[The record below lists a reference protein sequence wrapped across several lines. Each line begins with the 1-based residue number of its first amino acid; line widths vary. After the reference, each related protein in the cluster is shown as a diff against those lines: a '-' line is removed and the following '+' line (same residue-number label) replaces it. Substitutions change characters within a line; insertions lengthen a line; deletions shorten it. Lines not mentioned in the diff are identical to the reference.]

1 MKRVIYREGNSYATV
16 DFEGV
21 FLTEEDVSFLFLIPI
36 LSVFRNSVEPMGIA
50 IGLFITC
57 STIIYISF
65 YYDEKSKIEK
75 VLVSLPIMRKEIVIA
90 KYISSTLFI
99 IVGLSITSIVVIL
112 GNILLNRDIVIPGYA
127 IFSAIV
133 ATLIYCVVT
142 IPTNY
147 IGGYKA
153 ITVLNVIMIFPLM
166 GMIGLM
172 CNIFGDEIIMLKVLH
187 SQEATLA
194 MSVLGIGVLVS
205 IVISMFLSMK
215 MFQEAEL

>member
-1 MKRVIYREGNSYATV
+1 MQQLILKE
-16 DFEGV
+16 F
-21 FLTEEDVSFLFLIPI
+21 FLQKKMFPFYFLIPM
-36 LSVFRNSVEPMGIA
+36 LSIFRDSVQPMGIA

-65 YYDEKSKIEK
+65 YHEEKSKTEK

-90 KYISSTLFI
+90 KYISTTLFI

-166 GMIGLM
+166 SMIGLM

-205 IVISMFLSMK
+205 IVISMLLSMK

>member
-1 MKRVIYREGNSYATV
+1 MQQLILKE
-16 DFEGV
+16 F
-21 FLTEEDVSFLFLIPI
+21 FLQKKMFSFYFLIPI

-65 YYDEKSKIEK
+65 YYEEKSKTEK
-75 VLVSLPIMRKEIVIA
+75 ILVSLPIMRKEVVIA

-133 ATLIYCVVT
+133 TTLIYCVVT
-142 IPTNY
+142 IPANY

-153 ITVLNVIMIFPLM
+153 ITVLNVIMLFPLI

-172 CNIFGDEIIMLKVLH
+172 CNIFGDKTIMLKVLH

-205 IVISMFLSMK
+205 IFISMFLSMK

>member
-1 MKRVIYREGNSYATV
+1 MQQLILKE
-16 DFEGV
+16 F
-21 FLTEEDVSFLFLIPI
+21 FLQKKMFPFYFLIPI

-65 YYDEKSKIEK
+65 HYDEKSKIEK

>member
-1 MKRVIYREGNSYATV
+1 MQQLILKE
-16 DFEGV
+16 F
-21 FLTEEDVSFLFLIPI
+21 FLQKKIFPFYFLIPM
-36 LSVFRNSVEPMGIA
+36 LSIFRDSVQPMGIA
-50 IGLFITC
+50 IGLFMTC

-65 YYDEKSKIEK
+65 YYEEKSKIEK

-90 KYISSTLFI
+90 KYISTTLFI

-187 SQEATLA
+187 SQEAILA
-194 MSVLGIGVLVS
+194 MSVVGIGVLVS
-205 IVISMFLSMK
+205 IVISMLLSMK

>member
-1 MKRVIYREGNSYATV
+1 MQQLILKE
-16 DFEGV
+16 F
-21 FLTEEDVSFLFLIPI
+21 FLQKKMFPFYFLIPI
-36 LSVFRNSVEPMGIA
+36 LSIFKDSVEPMGIA

-65 YYDEKSKIEK
+65 YYDEKSKAEK
-75 VLVSLPIMRKEIVIA
+75 VLVSLPITRTEIVIA
-90 KYISSTLFI
+90 KYISTTLFI

-127 IFSAIV
+127 IFSAIA

-153 ITVLNVIMIFPLM
+153 INVLNVIMILPLT

-172 CNIFGDEIIMLKVLH
+172 CNIFGDKTIMLKVLH

-205 IVISMFLSMK
+205 IFISMFLSMK

>member
-1 MKRVIYREGNSYATV
+1 MQQLILKE
-16 DFEGV
+16 F
-21 FLTEEDVSFLFLIPI
+21 FLQKKIFPFYFLIPM
-36 LSVFRNSVEPMGIA
+36 LSIFRDSVQPMGIA
-50 IGLFITC
+50 IGLFMTC

-65 YYDEKSKIEK
+65 YHEEKSKTEK
-75 VLVSLPIMRKEIVIA
+75 VLVSLPITRQEIVIA
-90 KYISSTLFI
+90 KYISTTLFI

-112 GNILLNRDIVIPGYA
+112 GNILLNRDIVMPGYA

-172 CNIFGDEIIMLKVLH
+172 CNIFGDEIIMLKVLY

-194 MSVLGIGVLVS
+194 MGVLGIGVLVG

>member
-1 MKRVIYREGNSYATV
+1 MFPFY
-16 DFEGV
+16 
-21 FLTEEDVSFLFLIPI
+21 FLIPI
-36 LSVFRNSVEPMGIA
+36 LSIFKDSVEPMGIA

-65 YYDEKSKIEK
+65 YYEEKSKTEK
-75 VLVSLPIMRKEIVIA
+75 ILVSLPITRTEIVIA
-90 KYISSTLFI
+90 KYISSSLFI
-99 IVGLSITSIVVIL
+99 MAGLSTTFIVIIL
-112 GNILLNRDIVIPGYA
+112 GNILLNRDIVMPGYA

-142 IPTNY
+142 IPANY

-153 ITVLNVIMIFPLM
+153 TSVLNVIVVLPLT

-172 CNIFGDEIIMLKVLH
+172 CNIFGDKTIMLKVLH

-194 MSVLGIGVLVS
+194 MGVLSIGVLVS

>member
-1 MKRVIYREGNSYATV
+1 MQQLILKE
-16 DFEGV
+16 F
-21 FLTEEDVSFLFLIPI
+21 FLQKKMFPFYFLIPI
-36 LSVFRNSVEPMGIA
+36 LSVFRNSIEPMGIA

-65 YYDEKSKIEK
+65 YYEEKSKTEK

-142 IPTNY
+142 IPANY

-153 ITVLNVIMIFPLM
+153 ITVLNVIMLFPLM

-172 CNIFGDEIIMLKVLH
+172 CNIFGDKTIMLKVLH

-205 IVISMFLSMK
+205 IVMSMFLSMK

>member
-1 MKRVIYREGNSYATV
+1 MQQLILKE
-16 DFEGV
+16 F
-21 FLTEEDVSFLFLIPI
+21 FLQKKMFPFYFLIPI

-65 YYDEKSKIEK
+65 YYDEKSKTEK

-153 ITVLNVIMIFPLM
+153 IIVLNVIMIFPLM

>member
-1 MKRVIYREGNSYATV
+1 MQQLILKE
-16 DFEGV
+16 F
-21 FLTEEDVSFLFLIPI
+21 FLQKKMFPFYFLIPI
-36 LSVFRNSVEPMGIA
+36 LSIFKNSVDPMGIA

-65 YYDEKSKIEK
+65 YHEEKSKTEK
-75 VLVSLPIMRKEIVIA
+75 VLVSLPITRKEIVIA
-90 KYISSTLFI
+90 KYISSSLFI
-99 IVGLSITSIVVIL
+99 IAGLSITFIVIIL
-112 GNILLNRDIVIPGYA
+112 GNILLDRDIVIPGYA
-127 IFSAIV
+127 LFSAIV

-142 IPTNY
+142 IPANY

-172 CNIFGDEIIMLKVLH
+172 CNVFGDKTIMLKVLH
-187 SQEATLA
+187 SQVATQA
-194 MSVLGIGVLVS
+194 MGVLGIGVLVS
-205 IVISMFLSMK
+205 ILVSMFLSMK

>member
-1 MKRVIYREGNSYATV
+1 
-16 DFEGV
+16 
-21 FLTEEDVSFLFLIPI
+21 
-36 LSVFRNSVEPMGIA
+36 
-50 IGLFITC
+50 
-57 STIIYISF
+57 
-65 YYDEKSKIEK
+65 
-75 VLVSLPIMRKEIVIA
+75 VSLPIMRKEIVIA

-127 IFSAIV
+127 VFSAIV

-142 IPTNY
+142 IPANY

-153 ITVLNVIMIFPLM
+153 ITVLNVIMLFPLM

-172 CNIFGDEIIMLKVLH
+172 CNIFGDKTIMLKVLH

-194 MSVLGIGVLVS
+194 MSVLGIGVLIS
-205 IVISMFLSMK
+205 IVMSMFLSMK

>member
-1 MKRVIYREGNSYATV
+1 MQQLILKE
-16 DFEGV
+16 F
-21 FLTEEDVSFLFLIPI
+21 FLQKKMFLFYFLIPI

-65 YYDEKSKIEK
+65 YYEEKSKTEK
-75 VLVSLPIMRKEIVIA
+75 ILVSLPITRTEIVIA
-90 KYISSTLFI
+90 KYISSSLFI
-99 IVGLSITSIVVIL
+99 MAGLSTTFIVIIL
-112 GNILLNRDIVIPGYA
+112 GNILLNRDIVMPGYA

-153 ITVLNVIMIFPLM
+153 TSVLNVIMVLPLT

-172 CNIFGDEIIMLKVLH
+172 CNVFGDKTIMLKVLH
-187 SQEATLA
+187 SQEATQA
-194 MSVLGIGVLVS
+194 MGVLDIGVLVS
-205 IVISMFLSMK
+205 IFVSMFLSVK

>member
-1 MKRVIYREGNSYATV
+1 MQQLILKE
-16 DFEGV
+16 F
-21 FLTEEDVSFLFLIPI
+21 FLQKKMFPLYFLIPI
-36 LSVFRNSVEPMGIA
+36 LSTFKNSVQPMGIA

-57 STIIYISF
+57 STIIYLSF
-65 YYDEKSKIEK
+65 YYEEKSKTEK
-75 VLVSLPIMRKEIVIA
+75 VLVSLPITRKEIVIA

-99 IVGLSITSIVVIL
+99 MAGLSTTFIVVIL

-153 ITVLNVIMIFPLM
+153 TTVLNVIMILPLM

-172 CNIFGDEIIMLKVLH
+172 CNVFGDKTIMLKVLH
-187 SQEATLA
+187 SEDATLA
-194 MSVLGIGVLVS
+194 MGVLGIGMLVS

>member
-1 MKRVIYREGNSYATV
+1 MQQLILKE
-16 DFEGV
+16 F
-21 FLTEEDVSFLFLIPI
+21 FLQKKMFPFYFLIPI
-36 LSVFRNSVEPMGIA
+36 LSVFRNSIEPMGIA

-166 GMIGLM
+166 SMIGLM

>member
-1 MKRVIYREGNSYATV
+1 MKQLILKE
-16 DFEGV
+16 F
-21 FLTEEDVSFLFLIPI
+21 FLQKKMFPFYFLIPI

-65 YYDEKSKIEK
+65 YYEEKSKTEK

-90 KYISSTLFI
+90 KYISTTLFI

-112 GNILLNRDIVIPGYA
+112 GNILLNRDIVMPGYA
-127 IFSAIV
+127 IFSGIV

-142 IPTNY
+142 IPTSY

-187 SQEATLA
+187 SEDATLS
-194 MSVLGIGVLVS
+194 MSVVGIGVLVS
-205 IVISMFLSMK
+205 VVISMLLSMK

>member
-1 MKRVIYREGNSYATV
+1 MQQLILKE
-16 DFEGV
+16 F
-21 FLTEEDVSFLFLIPI
+21 FLQKKMFLFYFLIPI

-65 YYDEKSKIEK
+65 YYEEKSKTEK
-75 VLVSLPIMRKEIVIA
+75 ILVSLPITRTEIVIA
-90 KYISSTLFI
+90 KYISSSLFI
-99 IVGLSITSIVVIL
+99 MAGLSTTFIVIIL
-112 GNILLNRDIVIPGYA
+112 GNILLNRDIVMPGYA

-153 ITVLNVIMIFPLM
+153 TSVLNVIMVLPLT

-172 CNIFGDEIIMLKVLH
+172 CNVFGDKTIMLKVLH
-187 SQEATLA
+187 SQEATQA
-194 MSVLGIGVLVS
+194 MGVLGIGVLVS
-205 IVISMFLSMK
+205 IFVSMFLSVK
-215 MFQEAEL
+215 MFQKAEL

>member
-1 MKRVIYREGNSYATV
+1 MQQLILKE
-16 DFEGV
+16 F
-21 FLTEEDVSFLFLIPI
+21 FLQKKMFPFYFLIPI
-36 LSVFRNSVEPMGIA
+36 LSVFRNSIEPMGIA

-65 YYDEKSKIEK
+65 YYEEKSKTEK

-142 IPTNY
+142 IPANY

-153 ITVLNVIMIFPLM
+153 ITVLNVIMLFPLM

-172 CNIFGDEIIMLKVLH
+172 CNIFGDKTIMLKVLH

-205 IVISMFLSMK
+205 TVISMFLSMK

>member
-1 MKRVIYREGNSYATV
+1 MQQLILKE
-16 DFEGV
+16 F
-21 FLTEEDVSFLFLIPI
+21 FLQKKMIPFYFLIPI
-36 LSVFRNSVEPMGIA
+36 LSVFRNSVEPMGTA

-65 YYDEKSKIEK
+65 YHEEKSKTEK
-75 VLVSLPIMRKEIVIA
+75 VLVSLPVTRKEIVIA
-90 KYISSTLFI
+90 KYISSSLLI
-99 IVGLSITSIVVIL
+99 IAGLSITFIVIIL
-112 GNILLNRDIVIPGYA
+112 GNVLLDRDIVIPGYA

-153 ITVLNVIMIFPLM
+153 ITVLNVIMLFPLM

-172 CNIFGDEIIMLKVLH
+172 CNIFGDKTIMLKVLH
-187 SQEATLA
+187 SQEATQA
-194 MSVLGIGVLVS
+194 MGILGIGVLVS
-205 IVISMFLSMK
+205 IFVSMFLSMK

>member
-1 MKRVIYREGNSYATV
+1 MQQLILKE
-16 DFEGV
+16 F
-21 FLTEEDVSFLFLIPI
+21 FLQKKMFSFYFLIPI

-65 YYDEKSKIEK
+65 YYEEKSKTEK
-75 VLVSLPIMRKEIVIA
+75 ILVSLPIMRKEVVIA

-142 IPTNY
+142 IPANY

-153 ITVLNVIMIFPLM
+153 TSVLNIIMVLPLT

-172 CNIFGDEIIMLKVLH
+172 CNVFGDKTIMLKVLH
-187 SQEATLA
+187 SQEATQA
-194 MSVLGIGVLVS
+194 MGVLGIGVLVS
-205 IVISMFLSMK
+205 IFVSMFLSMK

>member
-1 MKRVIYREGNSYATV
+1 MQQLILKE
-16 DFEGV
+16 F
-21 FLTEEDVSFLFLIPI
+21 FLQKKMFPFYFLIPI
-36 LSVFRNSVEPMGIA
+36 LSVFRNSIEPMGIA

>member
-1 MKRVIYREGNSYATV
+1 MQQLILKE
-16 DFEGV
+16 F
-21 FLTEEDVSFLFLIPI
+21 FLQKKMFPFYFLIPI
-36 LSVFRNSVEPMGIA
+36 LSIFKDSVEPMGIA

-65 YYDEKSKIEK
+65 YYEEKSKTEK
-75 VLVSLPIMRKEIVIA
+75 ILVSLPITRTEIVIA
-90 KYISSTLFI
+90 KYIASSLFI
-99 IVGLSITSIVVIL
+99 MAGLSTTFIVIIL
-112 GNILLNRDIVIPGYA
+112 GNILLNRDIVMPGYA
-127 IFSAIV
+127 VLSAIV

-142 IPTNY
+142 IPANY

-153 ITVLNVIMIFPLM
+153 TSVLNVIMILPLT

-172 CNIFGDEIIMLKVLH
+172 CNIFGDKTIMLKVLH

-194 MSVLGIGVLVS
+194 MGVLGTGVLVS

>member
-1 MKRVIYREGNSYATV
+1 MQQLILKE
-16 DFEGV
+16 F
-21 FLTEEDVSFLFLIPI
+21 FLQKKMFPFYFLIPI
-36 LSVFRNSVEPMGIA
+36 LSISKNSVDPMGIA

-65 YYDEKSKIEK
+65 YYDEKSKAEK

-112 GNILLNRDIVIPGYA
+112 GNILLDRDIVIPGYA

-187 SQEATLA
+187 SQDATLS

-205 IVISMFLSMK
+205 IVISMLLSMK

>member
-1 MKRVIYREGNSYATV
+1 MQQLILKE
-16 DFEGV
+16 F
-21 FLTEEDVSFLFLIPI
+21 FLQKKIFPFYFLIPM
-36 LSVFRNSVEPMGIA
+36 LSIFKDSVQPMGIA

-65 YYDEKSKIEK
+65 YHEEKSKAEK
-75 VLVSLPIMRKEIVIA
+75 VLVSLPITRQEIVIA
-90 KYISSTLFI
+90 KYISSAVFI
-99 IVGLSITSIVVIL
+99 MVGLSATFIVIIL
-112 GNILLNRDIVIPGYA
+112 KNILLDGDIVMPGYA
-127 IFSAIV
+127 VFSGIV

-166 GMIGLM
+166 GMIGFM

-187 SQEATLA
+187 SEDATLS

>member
-1 MKRVIYREGNSYATV
+1 MQQLILKE
-16 DFEGV
+16 F
-21 FLTEEDVSFLFLIPI
+21 FLQKKIFPFYFLIPM
-36 LSVFRNSVEPMGIA
+36 LSIFRDSVQPMGIT

-65 YYDEKSKIEK
+65 YHEEKSKTEK
-75 VLVSLPIMRKEIVIA
+75 VLVSLPITRKEIVIA
-90 KYISSTLFI
+90 KYISSSLFI
-99 IVGLSITSIVVIL
+99 IAGLSITFIVIIL
-112 GNILLNRDIVIPGYA
+112 GNILLDRDIVIPGYA

-153 ITVLNVIMIFPLM
+153 TSVLNVIMVLPLT

-172 CNIFGDEIIMLKVLH
+172 CNVFGDKTIMLKVLH
-187 SQEATLA
+187 SQVATQA
-194 MSVLGIGVLVS
+194 MGVLGIGVLVS
-205 IVISMFLSMK
+205 IFVSMFLSMK

>member
-1 MKRVIYREGNSYATV
+1 MQQLILKE
-16 DFEGV
+16 F
-21 FLTEEDVSFLFLIPI
+21 FLQKKMFPFYFLIPI

-172 CNIFGDEIIMLKVLH
+172 CNIFGDEIIMLKVRH

>member
-1 MKRVIYREGNSYATV
+1 MQQLILKE
-16 DFEGV
+16 F
-21 FLTEEDVSFLFLIPI
+21 FLQKKIFPFYFLIPM
-36 LSVFRNSVEPMGIA
+36 LSIFRDSVQPMGIA

-57 STIIYISF
+57 STILYISF
-65 YYDEKSKIEK
+65 YHEEKSKTEK
-75 VLVSLPIMRKEIVIA
+75 VLVSLPIMRKEIVIV

-127 IFSAIV
+127 IFSGIV

-142 IPTNY
+142 IPTSY

-187 SQEATLA
+187 SEDATLS
-194 MSVLGIGVLVS
+194 MSVVGIGVLVS
-205 IVISMFLSMK
+205 VVISMLLSMK

>member
-1 MKRVIYREGNSYATV
+1 MQKLILKE
-16 DFEGV
+16 F
-21 FLTEEDVSFLFLIPI
+21 FLQKKMFPFYFLIPI

-65 YYDEKSKIEK
+65 YYDEKSKTEK

-147 IGGYKA
+147 IGGYRA

-172 CNIFGDEIIMLKVLH
+172 YNIFGDEIIMLKVLH

-194 MSVLGIGVLVS
+194 MSFLGIGVLVS